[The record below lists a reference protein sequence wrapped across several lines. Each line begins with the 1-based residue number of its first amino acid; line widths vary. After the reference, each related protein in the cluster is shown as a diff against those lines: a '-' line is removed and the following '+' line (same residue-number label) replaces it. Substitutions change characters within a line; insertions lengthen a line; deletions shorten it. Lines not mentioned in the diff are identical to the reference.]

1 MPATP
6 PRTPRDTPRS
16 TPRSTPA
23 ASARSTAAARPRTV
37 LVTGARGYVGSRLVP
52 ALLARGHR
60 VVATAR
66 STPDTSRYAWGD
78 QVEWRTMDALDPRQV
93 AAAVEGVDA
102 VCYLV
107 HALDRRDFVELDR
120 LAAETVRDAVDAAG
134 VGRVVYL
141 SGLAPDQPRTLL
153 SDHLNS
159 RIEVEEVLA
168 ESRAAVT
175 SLRAGVVLGAGST
188 SFEVIRQLASAM
200 LVQPVP
206 AWLTSRIQPIAVVD
220 VVDLLVHAL
229 EHDDD
234 PVGSVDVGG
243 PEVLTYTELLARFCK
258 VARLPRLQLP
268 VPPVP
273 TPLVAHVAPVFST
286 APAHTVTALVES
298 LRHDMVCRPERTWGL
313 PGVATPVD
321 VAIRESLRRRG
332 SEEFAAQRATACDAA
347 WTDRRT
353 PVERLTRV
361 PLPLPA
367 SVRAT
372 SNIVEHRARG
382 ALRAVLGR

>member
-1 MPATP
+1 MPDPDPTPTLP
-6 PRTPRDTPRS
+6 PRPE
-16 TPRSTPA
+16 
-23 ASARSTAAARPRTV
+23 PRTV

-52 ALLARGHR
+52 ALLERGHR
-60 VVATAR
+60 VVAAAR
-66 STPDTSRYAWGD
+66 TTPDPGRYAWGD
-78 QVEWRTMDALDPRQV
+78 QVEWRTMDALDPDQV
-93 AAAVEGVDA
+93 AAAVRGVDA

-120 LAAETVRDAVDAAG
+120 QAAATVAAAVDAAG

-141 SGLAPDQPRTLL
+141 SGLAPDQPRALL
-153 SDHLNS
+153 SDHLSS
-159 RIEVEEVLA
+159 RLEVEEVLA
-168 ESRAAVT
+168 TSGASVA

-206 AWLTSRIQPIAVVD
+206 SWLTSRVQPIAAVD
-220 VVDLLVHAL
+220 VVALLVHAL

-243 PEVLTYTELLARFCK
+243 PEVLTYPELLARFCA

-273 TPLVAHVAPVFST
+273 TPLVARAAPAFST

-298 LRHDMVCRPERTWGL
+298 LQHDMVCRPERTWGL
-313 PGVATPVD
+313 AGVATPVD
-321 VAIRESLRRRG
+321 TAIREALRRRG
-332 SEEFAAQRATACDAA
+332 RPELAAQRASPCDAT

-353 PVERLTRV
+353 PLERLTRV

-372 SNIVEHRARG
+372 TNIVEHRARG